1 MYLVFGL
8 LIVIALLFALDKFR
22 PDFVALST
30 LVILIL
36 SGIITANEAL
46 VAFGNPT
53 VILVAALFIIGQG
66 LTQTGIT
73 QGIGNRISLKIKSGQ
88 ENRLTSILMSTVGIV
103 GAFMSSTGIVA
114 LFVPV
119 VKRITTNNNF
129 DIKKLLMPVAYAGL
143 ISGMMTLIST
153 APNLIMSEELSAQGY
168 APFNLLDFTP
178 IGIAMLVAAI
188 AYFIIRSLFI
198 RGKEETAPELGQQ
211 RMRKLLRDYNIDG
224 ELFRGSDCKWF

>member
-1 MYLVFGL
+1 MYFVFGL
-8 LIVIALLFALDKFR
+8 LLVIAILFVLDKFR
-22 PDFVALST
+22 PDFVALSA

-36 SGIITANEAL
+36 GGTISANEAL

-53 VILVAALFIIGQG
+53 VILVAALFIIGEG

-119 VKRITTNNNF
+119 VKRIATNNNF

-143 ISGMMTLIST
+143 ISGMMTLT
-153 APNLIMSEELSAQGY
+153 N
-168 APFNLLDFTP
+168 
-178 IGIAMLVAAI
+178 
-188 AYFIIRSLFI
+188 
-198 RGKEETAPELGQQ
+198 
-211 RMRKLLRDYNIDG
+211 
-224 ELFRGSDCKWF
+224 